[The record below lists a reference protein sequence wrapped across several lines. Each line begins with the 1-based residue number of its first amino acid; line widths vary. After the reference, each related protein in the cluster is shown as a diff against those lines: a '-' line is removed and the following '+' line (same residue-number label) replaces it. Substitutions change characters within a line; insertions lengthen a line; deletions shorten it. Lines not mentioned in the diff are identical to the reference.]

1 MIVMSR
7 VGMNAAVELSE
18 RHGGTVKAAAA
29 DKLPQSADADD
40 GRALSTALAAVS
52 ASASSSSSSSSPS
65 DTDTECRPTAAAAS
79 SLHAVSVVVTSALSC
94 LRCHRPVC
102 CVSQ

>member
-7 VGMNAAVELSE
+7 VGMNAAVELSD
-18 RHGGTVKAAAA
+18 RHGRTVKAAAA

-52 ASASSSSSSSSPS
+52 ASASSSSSSPS
-65 DTDTECRPTAAAAS
+65 DTDTECRPTAAPAS

-102 CVSQ
+102 CVSQL

>member
-1 MIVMSR
+1 VIVMSR

-18 RHGGTVKAAAA
+18 RRGGTVKAAAA

-52 ASASSSSSSSSPS
+52 ASASSSSSSSPS

>member
-1 MIVMSR
+1 VIVMSR

-52 ASASSSSSSSSPS
+52 ASASSSSSSPS